1 MGEIKC
7 RINIHGNV
15 REYVPETTYKQ
26 LAKEYQKQFSDDI
39 VLVLV
44 NNRLREL
51 REKVESGNLTFIQQ
65 QTRMEG
71 KHTGEVRRY

>member
-1 MGEIKC
+1 MGEIRC

-26 LAKEYQKQFSDDI
+26 LAKEYKKQFSDDI

-51 REKVESGNLTFIQQ
+51 REKVESGNLTWELN
-65 QTRMEG
+65 TWLT
-71 KHTGEVRRY
+71 H

>member
-1 MGEIKC
+1 MGEVKC

-26 LAKEYQKQFSDDI
+26 LAKEYQKQFPDDI

-51 REKVESGNLTFIQQ
+51 REKADVYKRPTWNQ
-65 QTRMEG
+65 
-71 KHTGEVRRY
+71 